1 MLTGMPPAA
10 TSPEDRVAEIRAF
23 NRFYTN
29 RIGVLR
35 SGLHGSRHP
44 LPEARVLF
52 EIGHRDVIEVAEL
65 RRELDMDAGQLSRL
79 VARLDEQGLVRRE
92 PSPQDGRR
100 QRLRLT
106 AAGRRAHARLD
117 RASAEQWRALLGDL
131 DDERQRR
138 LLDAMATVQAV
149 LDDRPAHEPRVALRE
164 PAPGDLGWIVQ
175 RHGALYAQEY
185 GWGAGFEALVAR
197 IIADFAAGHDPA
209 RERAWIADVD
219 GAPAGSVLCV
229 RRDGDPDAAQL
240 RLLLVEPWARGLG
253 IGGRLVDAC
262 IAFARET
269 GHRRLVLWT
278 NAPLTQARRL
288 YDRRGFRLISEAAHA
303 NFGVEVLGQEL
314 ALEL

>member
-1 MLTGMPPAA
+1 MLPSTG
-10 TSPEDRVAEIRAF
+10 SPEERVGAIRDF

-52 EIGHRDVIEVAEL
+52 EIGHREVTEVAEL

-79 VARLDEQGLVRRE
+79 VARLDEQGLLLRE
-92 PSPQDGRR
+92 SSPGDGRR

-117 RASAEQWRALLGDL
+117 RASAEQWSALLGEL
-131 DDERQRR
+131 DDDDQQR
-138 LLDAMATVQAV
+138 LLAAMATVRAV
-149 LDDRPAHEPRVALRE
+149 LDEAPDGERRVALRE

-185 GWGAGFEALVAR
+185 GWGTSFEALVAR
-197 IIADFAAGHDPA
+197 IVADFAAGHDRS
-209 RERAWIADVD
+209 RERAWIADVG

-229 RRDGDPDAAQL
+229 GRPGDPEAAQL

-253 IGGRLVDAC
+253 VGGRLVDAC
-262 IAFARET
+262 IAFARDT

-278 NAPLTQARRL
+278 NAPLTDARRL
-288 YDRRGFRLISEAAHA
+288 YDRRGFRLVSEAPHTD
-303 NFGVEVLGQEL
+303 FGAEMLGQEL